1 MERPFE
7 SEAASVYCS
16 IRKLAEN
23 PDALDNFESYLSM
36 HFDAWLKKYA
46 ANPAS
51 MAAELHRFAH
61 MFDE

>member
-16 IRKLAEN
+16 IRKLVEN

-36 HFDAWLKKYA
+36 HFDTWLKQYA
-46 ANPAS
+46 DDPAGFAHELHEFAS
-51 MAAELHRFAH
+51 MY
-61 MFDE
+61 D